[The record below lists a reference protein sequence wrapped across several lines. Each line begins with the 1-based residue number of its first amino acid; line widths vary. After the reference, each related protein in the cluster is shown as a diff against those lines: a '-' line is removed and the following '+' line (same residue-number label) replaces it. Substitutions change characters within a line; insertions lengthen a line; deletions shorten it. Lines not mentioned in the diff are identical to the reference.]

1 MCWRVLMSV
10 AKLRLQMVIILLRCM
25 YVCAWWLSQWA
36 LLGAADR
43 HQLKMPPKM
52 SAAKKKVIGRI
63 MDQVHALT
71 VSGAVQDL
79 EVPKTHFADVL
90 ATKLAS
96 DSVAISQ
103 QLKELDR
110 RIHAL
115 VPGTPDVQ
123 VITHVLPPTHDQ
135 SVTRFWAAPWQFGAD
150 ESCSLKGKSSMSAIF
165 EIAQGFLEKPY
176 QSETFPVAVLMPF
189 GAPAGSPVGDFTLV
203 HSCGF
208 GRTLAVKMVMLAILR
223 GGIQD
228 AELAAISAEL
238 VAMSRVECVYAPKG
252 SLADEITE
260 SLLTKMRAAERQRP
274 FPTQIL
280 VAFRARCQAEGRPLA
295 ELPAAINE
303 YFQEVNSSTAVQGN
317 KFFPHEVTI
326 VKFLAGLDNETFA
339 LLESHWGAY
348 RVQDS
353 ALPLTKLAALVEAVN
368 SETAMGAPG
377 SAGGGAE
384 SDDVYRQMF
393 RASPAKWNACLT
405 RHIGIFLYKIK
416 MAVRML
422 LAQLQSRGY
431 KRS

>member
-1 MCWRVLMSV
+1 
-10 AKLRLQMVIILLRCM
+10 
-25 YVCAWWLSQWA
+25 
-36 LLGAADR
+36 
-43 HQLKMPPKM
+43 
-52 SAAKKKVIGRI
+52 

-71 VSGAVQDL
+71 ISGPVQDL

-90 ATKLAS
+90 AAKLAS
-96 DSVAISQ
+96 DSAAVSQ

-115 VPGTPDVQ
+115 APGQDVP
-123 VITHVLPPTHDQ
+123 VITHVLAPTHDQ

-189 GAPAGSPVGDFTLV
+189 GTPAGSPVGDFTLV

-223 GGIQD
+223 GGFQD

-252 SLADEITE
+252 SLADDITE

-280 VAFRARCQAEGRPLA
+280 VAFRARCQAEGRPPA

-377 SAGGGAE
+377 SAGGAADE
-384 SDDVYRQMF
+384 FYRQMF

-405 RHIGIFLYKIK
+405 RHIGIFLYKIT

-422 LAQLQSRGY
+422 LAQLQTRGY